1 MPHDEAQGSSMFF
14 NPQVISEQNAIQCN
28 TISGKNLSTVTGA
41 LSVVEHG
48 LIERASELTSRII
61 L

>member
-1 MPHDEAQGSSMFF
+1 MFF
-14 NPQVISEQNAIQCN
+14 NPQVISAQNAIQCN